1 MRVILVLAA
10 VAITAIAAFAAIPP
24 LLDDEPRGRTGEVVA
39 TPDRGPFAMAERR
52 PSAAAARER
61 AVAELAERL
70 RVDAAVPRRRG
81 RVTRTGDVALAREML
96 RATCR
101 GSDRLDECHQAVS
114 SSAIR
119 HVWAAL
125 PRDADPAGKAE
136 RLLALGAELA
146 LTPLQVTNSVRA
158 ELDHQLGNAV
168 RSGAIG
174 WDRRDA
180 AITCFDTPGE
190 CTLRG

>member
-1 MRVILVLAA
+1 
-10 VAITAIAAFAAIPP
+10 
-24 LLDDEPRGRTGEVVA
+24 
-39 TPDRGPFAMAERR
+39 
-52 PSAAAARER
+52 
-61 AVAELAERL
+61 
-70 RVDAAVPRRRG
+70 
-81 RVTRTGDVALAREML
+81 ML
-96 RATCR
+96 RETCR

-119 HVWAAL
+119 RVWAAL
-125 PRDADPAGKAE
+125 PREGDPVGKAE
-136 RLLALGAELA
+136 RLLTLGAELS

-180 AITCFDTPGE
+180 AITCFDDPEVCPLPRPGPSPPSP
-190 CTLRG
+190 